1 MKKLILSL
9 TLLALASSFQPTHA
23 ETPDMNPESTTQPRT
38 ILIPLS
44 EIGFDASEAGV
55 PWSYLRDAGVRVIF
69 ATRSGNPAKVDPLI
83 NSRKNFPIL
92 FRASLATNSDG
103 MRAFNRMIASPEF
116 KHPIP
121 WSRIPEF
128 ESELDAIY
136 VPGGH
141 YSGEYGTGLNL
152 YRDGTTGVRQL
163 IESEE
168 LQKLVG
174 RMHSQGKLIA
184 GICHGVLLL
193 GRSIDPRTG
202 RSIVEGRHITALP
215 RRSEEFA
222 IAVTRKTLGRYYQ
235 TYDITVQDELTRIVG
250 PNGRFAPG
258 PTTLIK
264 DSPGNL
270 GFGFVMVDKN
280 LVTGRWQGDVHLM
293 GFTLA
298 EMLRIK
304 R

>member
-1 MKKLILSL
+1 MHL
-9 TLLALASSFQPTHA
+9 
-23 ETPDMNPESTTQPRT
+23 ESMPQPRT

-44 EIGFDASEAGV
+44 EIGFDASEASV
-55 PWSYLRDAGVRVIF
+55 PWTYLSDAGVRVIF
-69 ATRSGNPAKVDPLI
+69 ATKNGNPAKVDPLI
-83 NSRKNFPIL
+83 NNSKNFPLL

-103 MRAFNRMIASPEF
+103 MRAFKRMIASPEF
-116 KHPIP
+116 KHPIL
-121 WSRIPEF
+121 WSQIPDIEG
-128 ESELDAIY
+128 ELDAIY

-141 YSGEYGTGLNL
+141 YSGEYGSGLNI

-168 LQKLVG
+168 LQTLVG
-174 RMHSQGKLIA
+174 KMHSQGKLIA

-202 RSIVEGRHITALP
+202 RSIVESRRITALP

-235 TYDITVQDELTRIVG
+235 TYDTTVQEELSRLVG

-264 DSPGNL
+264 DGPGNL
-270 GFGFVMVDKN
+270 GFGFVIVDNN
-280 LVTGRWQGDVHLM
+280 LVTGRWQGDAHLM
-293 GFTLA
+293 GFTLS
-298 EMLRIK
+298 ELLRVKSID
-304 R
+304 